1 MHFRNGAVEI
11 SYMSTLLLRLVDQG
25 KVKLSDKVSKWLPN
39 LRDSSRVTL
48 GQLAR
53 MTAGYHD
60 FEQDPKLTQMM
71 YSNAFGVV
79 TTRDQLRL
87 ALDEPLQFTPCTNWS
102 YAHSNYVILGL
113 ALAKITKLP
122 LSVALSRMVLR
133 PLGLRNTVASI
144 TPAIP
149 PPVLHAF
156 SPERHMVP
164 TPGARVRNRLGCA
177 ASRCAAVR
185 GVKEWKPGVRLFAMS

>member
-1 MHFRNGAVEI
+1 
-11 SYMSTLLLRLVDQG
+11 
-25 KVKLSDKVSKWLPN
+25 
-39 LRDSSRVTL
+39 
-48 GQLAR
+48 

-60 FEQDPKLTQMM
+60 FEQDPKLTEMI
-71 YSNAFGVV
+71 YSNPFGVV
-79 TTRDQLRL
+79 TTQDQLRL
-87 ALDEPLQFTPCTNWS
+87 ALDEPLQFTPGTNWS

-144 TPAIP
+144 TAAIP

-156 SPERHMVP
+156 SPERQIVP
-164 TPGARVRNRLGCA
+164 RHRALDTIRRGLLVLEPGVVTGARRDRDERHHRPHTHRDRDRHRPPARRA
-177 ASRCAAVR
+177 APTAR
-185 GVKEWKPGVRLFAMS
+185 